1 MGNAFLVWRLAVK
14 DIRHRP
20 VLAALLLVAIAAGA
34 VTLTLGLALR
44 GTADNP
50 YARTRAAT
58 NGPDVVATDFNGDPQ
73 APAQASDVV
82 PLEHAPGVVAYSGPF
97 PVTWASLRIGR
108 TRATAAVEGRS
119 AAPSAVDRPRLARG
133 SWVRP
138 GGVVVEAGFA
148 SALGLH
154 VGDRL
159 RLGGTSF
166 EVVGIAVTVA
176 FPSYPDSLGSFLV
189 GSLSSYSLGLVWV
202 AEADVARLAAVG
214 SEPVFYYLD
223 LKLDDSAAARA
234 FANRYT
240 TGSSSQ
246 QSSGPSATGG
256 ASTSPTT
263 LTLYPWQLV
272 RSQDVKLLARAQAVL
287 YTGSW
292 LLALL
297 AIASV
302 AVLVGGRMAE
312 QTRRV
317 GLLKAVGGTP
327 NFVAVVLLCEN
338 VLVGLCA
345 AAVGLLAGWLTAP
358 SIAGPG
364 AGLLGAP
371 NPPSLT
377 ASSVGLVVALAL
389 GVAVAATLLPAIRA
403 ARQSTVAALGDSAL
417 APRRSPRLIRLSSH
431 LPVTLL
437 LGARLALRRPWRLLL
452 SVCSVA
458 VMASGLVAVLIVRTT
473 AAGVSPGPRVTQ
485 AVAIISAAL
494 VVLTAINAVFIAWSS
509 ALDARRPAALARA
522 LGATPRQV
530 TLGMSA
536 ALALP
541 AFFGALLGIPGG
553 ILIYEAPKHSG
564 STTIPSALS
573 LTAVV
578 VVTVLVIAVL
588 TAVPVSIGAQRSVAE
603 VLQSETT

>member
-1 MGNAFLVWRLAVK
+1 MGKALLVWRLAVK

-20 VLAALLLVAIAAGA
+20 LLAALLSVAIAAGA
-34 VTLTLGLALR
+34 ATLSLGLALR

-73 APAQASDVV
+73 TPAQASDLVH
-82 PLEHAPGVVAYSGPF
+82 LEQAPSVVAYSGPF
-97 PVTWASLRIGR
+97 PVTWASLQIGR
-108 TRATAAVEGRS
+108 SRATAAIEGRG
-119 AAPSAVDRPRLARG
+119 AAPSAVDRPRLTQG

-148 SALGLH
+148 AALGLH

-159 RLGGTSF
+159 SLGGSPF
-166 EVVGIAVTVA
+166 AVVGIAATVA

-189 GSLSSYSLGLVWV
+189 GSLSSYSVGLVWV
-202 AEADVARLAAVG
+202 PEPDVVQLAAVG

-223 LKLDDSAAARA
+223 LKLDDPAGARA
-234 FANRYT
+234 FADRYT
-240 TGSSSQ
+240 TGSSSRQ
-246 QSSGPSATGG
+246 TSGPSAGGG

-272 RSQDVKLLARAQAVL
+272 RSEDVKLLARAQLVL

-302 AVLVGGRMAE
+302 AVLVGGRMTE

-327 NFVAVVLLCEN
+327 HFVAVVLLCEN
-338 VLVGLCA
+338 VVVGLCA
-345 AAVGLLAGWLTAP
+345 AAVGLLAGWLAAP
-358 SIAGPG
+358 LIAGPG

-403 ARQSTVAALGDSAL
+403 ARQSTVAALDDSAF
-417 APRRSPRLIRLSSH
+417 APRRRARLIRLSSH
-431 LPVTLL
+431 LPVTFL
-437 LGARLALRRPWRLLL
+437 LGVRLAVRRPWRLLL
-452 SVCSVA
+452 SLCGVA

-485 AVAIISAAL
+485 AVTIISVML
-494 VVLTAINAVFIAWSS
+494 VVLAAINAVFIAWSS

-522 LGATPRQV
+522 LGATPGQV
-530 TLGMSA
+530 TMGLST

-541 AFFGALLGIPGG
+541 ALLGAMLGIPGG
-553 ILIYEAPKHSG
+553 IVIYEAPKHSG
-564 STTIPSALS
+564 TTTIPSALS
-573 LTAVV
+573 LVAMV
-578 VVTVLVIAVL
+578 VVTVLGITVL
-588 TAVPVSIGAQRSVAE
+588 TAVPISIGARRSVAE
-603 VLQSETT
+603 VLQSEAT